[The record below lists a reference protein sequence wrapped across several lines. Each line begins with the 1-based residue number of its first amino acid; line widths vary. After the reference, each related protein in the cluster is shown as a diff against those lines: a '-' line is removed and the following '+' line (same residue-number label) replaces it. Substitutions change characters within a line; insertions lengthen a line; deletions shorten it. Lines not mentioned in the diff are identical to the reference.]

1 MTEIRSL
8 HGATVAEVFAFG
20 LDNPDR
26 IEAIYFGGLYRMVV
40 AERREPGEIH

>member
-26 IEAIYFGGLYRMVV
+26 IEANYVGVLYRMVV
-40 AERREPGEIH
+40 AERREPSETH